1 MVESLWFMTRPIA
14 AFKFMTRLIAAS
26 RGDEID

>member
-1 MVESLWFMTRPIA
+1 MVESLWFMMRPIA
-14 AFKFMTRLIAAS
+14 AFTVMTRLIAAS

>member
-1 MVESLWFMTRPIA
+1 MMRPIA
-14 AFKFMTRLIAAS
+14 AFTVMTRLIAAS